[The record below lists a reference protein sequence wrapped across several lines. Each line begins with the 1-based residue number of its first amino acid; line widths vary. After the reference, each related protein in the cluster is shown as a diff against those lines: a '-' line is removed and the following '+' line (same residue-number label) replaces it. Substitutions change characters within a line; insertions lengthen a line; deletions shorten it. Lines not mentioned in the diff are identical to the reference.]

1 MANNAAGL
9 STSNQYTIIEIPGT
23 NIQDTRDYNTYIYEI
38 NTHGMK
44 GTNLGEFEELVLL
57 TVGILY
63 DNAYSVAIK
72 EELNKQTGRKVTIS
86 SVHAAVYRLE
96 EKGLLDS
103 RMGEQSE
110 RRGGK
115 RKRIFTI
122 SKSGKAALET
132 ASDLRNK
139 MRNQIPEVAFK
150 NI

>member
-1 MANNAAGL
+1 
-9 STSNQYTIIEIPGT
+9 
-23 NIQDTRDYNTYIYEI
+23 
-38 NTHGMK
+38 MK

-72 EELNKQTGRKVTIS
+72 DELNKQTGRKVTIS

-103 RMGEQSE
+103 RMGEQSD

-122 SKSGKAALET
+122 SKSGKNALET
-132 ASDLRNK
+132 ASELRNR
-139 MRNQIPEVAFK
+139 MRNQIPEIAFK